1 MYCPAEMNMS
11 RCTET
16 TALTAT
22 VPLPS
27 SLMGRRVYLP
37 TETVPGRQVYL
48 TAEILPGRQVYL
60 MAERLPGRQVY
71 LMAEMLPRRQ
81 VYLTIE
87 TLPERQVY
95 LMAEMLPGR
104 QVYLTIETLLERQIY
119 LLAEM
124 SMARSMLRR
133 ALNKLIDRAH
143 SKYLIVGV
151 AEVPLGREERAQVD
165 DEHGAAYMAGS
176 KKRFRIALG
185 LRHKRQNGGL

>member
-48 TAEILPGRQVYL
+48 TAEI
-60 MAERLPGRQVY
+60 LPGRQVY

>member
-48 TAEILPGRQVYL
+48 
-60 MAERLPGRQVY
+60 
-71 LMAEMLPRRQ
+71 MAEMLPRRQ

-87 TLPERQVY
+87 TLPERQVYLMAEMLPGRQVY